1 MGVMGGEDC
10 TVEDLMVRCFIT
22 CFPLIIL
29 YFLIVIRANIT
40 LGAEY
45 VCLDVYFPSTLMILG
60 DW

>member
-1 MGVMGGEDC
+1 MRVMGGEDS
-10 TVEDLMVRCFIT
+10 TVEDLMVRYFIT

-29 YFLIVIRANIT
+29 FFIVVRANIT

-45 VCLDVYFPSTLMILG
+45 VCFDVYFPSTLMILG

>member
-10 TVEDLMVRCFIT
+10 TVEDLMVRYSIT

-29 YFLIVIRANIT
+29 YFFIVVKANIT

-45 VCLDVYFPSTLMILG
+45 VCLDVYFLSTLMILG